1 MILEITS
8 LTKSFKSFTLGPLN
22 LSIDA
27 GIMVI
32 LGPTGSGKTTLIN
45 LIAGILSP
53 DTGNI
58 IMDGVDITRTPIE
71 SRKVGYVFQDS
82 ALFPHLSVHQN
93 ILFGLTRKEI
103 QEQVKIEMISEIIE
117 DLGLVHLLNRK
128 IWGLSSGELQKVSL
142 AQMLVT
148 SPRIILLDEPL
159 SHLDPPTKDRLRIEL
174 RAILRKQQVPTIYV
188 THFEEDI
195 YALADSVSILN
206 NGKLEANGDL
216 EQILNSSRLT
226 PPSPPSSV
234 QSFLTHITSGANYI
248 SGQVIKSENGL
259 TSFKVGDLTFN
270 TLGEFIIGT
279 KIGVIIR
286 REDIILSK
294 EKIKTSARNMIY
306 IQVVQITQIS
316 NLVDILL
323 RVDGLE
329 LNSRITKS
337 AMEELGIGQHDYI
350 YAIFKASAPH
360 VVREENSFPSDDHV
374 H

>member
-1 MILEITS
+1 MTLEIIS

-27 GIMVI
+27 DIMVV

-45 LIAGILSP
+45 LIAGLLSP

-58 IMDGVDITRTPIE
+58 ILDGVDITKTPIE

-93 ILFGLTRKEI
+93 ILFGLTRNEI
-103 QEQVKIEMISEIIE
+103 QEKVRIGMIREIIE
-117 DLGLVHLLNRK
+117 DLGLDHLLNRN
-128 IWGLSSGELQKVSL
+128 IDGLSSGELQKVSL
-142 AQMLVT
+142 AQVLVT

-159 SHLDPPTKDRLRIEL
+159 SHLDPPTRDRLRIEL

-195 YALADSVSILN
+195 HALADSVSILN
-206 NGKLEANGDL
+206 KGKLEGTGGL
-216 EQILNSSRLT
+216 EQILNSCRST
-226 PPSPPSSV
+226 P
-234 QSFLTHITSGANYI
+234 SFLSQVTFGANYI
-248 SGQVIKSENGL
+248 AGQVVKSENGL
-259 TSFKVGDLTFN
+259 TSFKVGDSTFN
-270 TLGEFIIGT
+270 TLGEFTIGT
-279 KIGVIIR
+279 KIGVIVR

-306 IQVVQITQIS
+306 VQVAQITQIS
-316 NLVDILL
+316 NLVDIRLK
-323 RVDGLE
+323 VDGLE
-329 LNSRITKS
+329 LISRITKS
-337 AMEELGIGQHDYI
+337 GMEELGIALHDFI

-360 VVREENSFPSDDHV
+360 VVREEI
-374 H
+374 